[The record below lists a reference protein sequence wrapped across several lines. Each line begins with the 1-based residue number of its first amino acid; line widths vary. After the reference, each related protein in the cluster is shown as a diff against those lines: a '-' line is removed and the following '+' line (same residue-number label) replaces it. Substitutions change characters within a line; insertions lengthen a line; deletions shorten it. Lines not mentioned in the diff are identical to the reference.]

1 MRAFELVR
9 FYAKLR
15 DKRQI
20 CRWELWGE
28 RWDYKQNWIRQ
39 SDKSFILS
47 FVNPARSPL
56 RGFGSLLTQ
65 DINSWL
71 VLFLVWCCLYF
82 RLRPTGTILSAA
94 LLLMLLIL
102 WNIQPV
108 LMDHFIVT
116 FPLSHDALSI
126 YNNKYKTNIHIFRED
141 TIFGICI
148 FVVFSVWFTKCP
160 LICLIFCLPNKQ
172 DQRWNNFLLGVRV
185 CQ

>member
-9 FYAKLR
+9 FYAGQKTNLQVRVVRWEVGLQTKLNQTV
-15 DKRQI
+15 RQI
-20 CRWELWGE
+20 I
-28 RWDYKQNWIRQ
+28 YT
-39 SDKSFILS
+39 F
-47 FVNPARSPL
+47 FVNPARSSL
-56 RGFGSLLTQ
+56 MGFGSVLTQ

-94 LLLMLLIL
+94 LLSMLLIL